1 MNERGKH
8 ISMNTTP
15 QHLQLLDSLDIPN
28 LLKDKKI
35 IVTGGGGAIGRATVL
50 LLASFGAQVLAAD
63 RADEPLQQTRKA
75 AEEKGLDVETF
86 VADVSDEEAVRSL
99 IDFTVQTFGGLT
111 TICNNAAVNLP
122 GDVESVSAEDF
133 RTSMDVNVGGPFYM
147 AKHSIPHLRQAGGG
161 SIINTGSV
169 NSTMAERQLSAYCTS
184 KGAVLMLTRAIAVD
198 YATEGIRANCLGVGF
213 IDTPFNHPHHE
224 KLGGAEAVAGS
235 LTDGIPMGRGGEP
248 EEIAA
253 ATAWLASD
261 LATYVT
267 GALIPIDGGLSAGF

>member
-1 MNERGKH
+1 MDTK
-8 ISMNTTP
+8 P
-15 QHLQLLDSLDIPN
+15 KHLQMLASLDIPN
-28 LLKDKKI
+28 LLKGKKI

-50 LLASFGAQVLAAD
+50 LLARYGARVVAAD
-63 RADEPLQQTRKA
+63 LTDERLQQTRKK
-75 AEEKGLDVETF
+75 AEEKRLEIETF
-86 VADVSDEEAVRSL
+86 VADVSDEEAVRKL
-99 IDFTVQTFGGLT
+99 IDFTVQTLGGLT

-122 GDVESVSAEDF
+122 GDVESISAEDF
-133 RTSMDVNVGGPFYM
+133 RTSMDVNVGGQFHM

-169 NSTMAERQLSAYCTS
+169 NSVMAERQLAAYCTS

-198 YATEGIRANCLGVGF
+198 YAKEGIRANCLSVGF
-213 IDTPFNHPHHE
+213 VDTPFNHSHYE
-224 KLGGAEAVAGS
+224 RLGGVEAATGS

-261 LATYVT
+261 LSVYVT
-267 GALIPIDGGLSAGF
+267 GALIPVDGGLTAGF